1 MRVKELLDI
10 LLVSGVFYLFLA
22 WLRLSLPRGVA
33 RRSMVA
39 APIAAAVY
47 ILAQVFDLYLLER
60 VLEGVLVAVLVGAVV
75 VYQTDIRRMLDRA
88 FTGRAHD
95 RPQSRL
101 LDTLTEATA
110 HMAAIKMG
118 ALIAIRGREPWASQ
132 IHGGIELGGT
142 VSAPLLYSIFNPDT
156 PGHDG
161 AVLIE
166 DDRLT
171 RFAAHLPL
179 AEEMPEISRYGGT
192 RHAAA
197 LGLSQ
202 ECDALVIV
210 VSEERGTIS
219 LAHLGNLTPDVTTS
233 MLRQQLRRFLHRRNG
248 DDTVVSGRWWSRPPL
263 RTALVSFG
271 LATALWLVL
280 IYSPDTVFRTFT
292 VPIALENL
300 PDDWA
305 IADALPT
312 AAQVELSGSERSFQE
327 LDTETLTI
335 SIDLSRPTRGTR
347 DVVIGEDTLT
357 LPSGV
362 ALRQARPPVLSVQ
375 LVPAR
380 AVRVPVV
387 IPTIGMLPETLELV
401 SLRAEPGTASLIV
414 PEGTAGPDQLP
425 TEAVDLRQITGDS
438 EAKRPLA
445 IPPNVHLPSKASSEV
460 TVRVDVR
467 ARQTRGQ
474 SPDAH

>member
-1 MRVKELLDI
+1 MQATDLLDI
-10 LLVSGVFYLFLA
+10 VVVSAVFYALLV

-33 RRSMVA
+33 RRSMAA

-47 ILAQVFDLYLLER
+47 VLAQAFDLYLLER
-60 VLEGVLVAVLVGAVV
+60 VLEGLLVAVLVAAVV
-75 VYQTDIRRMLDRA
+75 VYQSDIRRMLDRA
-88 FTGRAHD
+88 FTGRAPD

-118 ALIAIRGREPWASQ
+118 ALIAIRGREPWASH

-142 VSAPLLYSIFNPDT
+142 VSAPLLYSIFSPDT

-161 AVLIE
+161 AILIE

-179 AEEMPEISRYGGT
+179 AEEVPEVSRYGGT

-202 ECDALVIV
+202 ECDALIIV

-219 LAHLGNLTPDVTTS
+219 IAQDGRLTADMTTS
-233 MLRQQLRRFLHRRNG
+233 VLRQQLRRFLHRRDG
-248 DDTVVSGRWWSRPPL
+248 DETLASGRWWSSLPL
-263 RTALVSFG
+263 RTAFVSVA
-271 LATALWLVL
+271 LATALWMALA
-280 IYSPDTVFRTFT
+280 YSPGTILRTFT

-305 IADALPT
+305 IPDALPKD
-312 AAQVELSGSERSFQE
+312 AEVELSGSERSFQE
-327 LDTETLTI
+327 LDAETLTI
-335 SIDLSRPTRGTR
+335 SIDLSRPARGVR
-347 DVVIGEDTLT
+347 DIVIGEDNLA

-362 ALRQARPPVLSVQ
+362 RLRRARPAVLPVQ
-375 LVPAR
+375 LMPTR
-380 AVRVPVV
+380 TVRVPVV
-387 IPTIGMLPETLELV
+387 VPTIGVLPETLELV
-401 SLRAEPGTASLIV
+401 GLQAEPDTANLIV
-414 PEGTAGPDQLP
+414 PEGTAGPDQVP

-438 EAKRPLA
+438 ETKRPLA
-445 IPPNVHLPSKASSEV
+445 IPPDSHLPSDASSEV
-460 TVRVDVR
+460 MVRVNVR
-467 ARQTRGQ
+467 AKQTRN
-474 SPDAH
+474 

>member
-1 MRVKELLDI
+1 ML
-10 LLVSGVFYLFLA
+10 LA

-39 APIAAAVY
+39 APIAGAVY
-47 ILAQVFDLYLLER
+47 VLAQTLDLYLLEQ
-60 VLEGVLVAVLVGAVV
+60 VLEGLLVAVLVGAVV
-75 VYQTDIRRMLDRA
+75 LYQTDIRRMLDRA
-88 FTGRAHD
+88 FTGRAPD
-95 RPQSRL
+95 RPQLRL

-118 ALIAIRGREPWASQ
+118 ALIAIRGREPWASH

-161 AVLIE
+161 AVLVE

-179 AEEMPEISRYGGT
+179 AEELPEVSRYGGT

-219 LAHLGNLTPDVTTS
+219 IAQGGKLTADMTTS
-233 MLRQQLRRFLHRRNG
+233 ALRQQLRRFLHRRDG
-248 DDTVVSGRWWSRPPL
+248 DETIASGRWWSSPPL
-263 RTALVSFG
+263 RTALVSLA
-271 LATALWLVL
+271 LATALWMVL
-280 IYSPDTVFRTFT
+280 AYSPDTILRTFT

-305 IADALPT
+305 IADVLPT
-312 AAQVELSGSERSFQE
+312 DADLELSGSERSFQE
-327 LDTETLTI
+327 LDAESLTI
-335 SIDLSRPTRGTR
+335 SIDLSQPTSGVR
-347 DVVIGEDTLT
+347 DVVIGEDNLA

-362 ALRQARPPVLSVQ
+362 ALRRARPSALSVHLQ
-375 LVPAR
+375 PTR
-380 AVRVPVV
+380 TVRVPVV
-387 IPTIGMLPETLELV
+387 IPTIGVLPDPLELV
-401 SLRAEPGTASLIV
+401 GVRAEPEAVDLIV
-414 PEGTAGPDQLP
+414 PQGTAGPDQVP
-425 TEAVDLRQITGDS
+425 TEVLDLRQISGDS
-438 EAKRPLA
+438 EIKSPLA
-445 IPPNVHLPSKASSEV
+445 IPPDSHLPSDESSEV

-467 ARQTRGQ
+467 ARQTR
-474 SPDAH
+474 D